1 MDEAGSSL
9 KAATVGLIGRPSSGK
24 STLLNRL
31 CAGKVAIVSPV
42 PQTTRNRIRGI
53 CNGAAGQLVFIDTP
67 GFHLS
72 ERKINLH
79 LRELCLRTLKEVDVI
94 LYLVD
99 VTRAFGEEERALLA
113 ALRGEER
120 RLVVALNK
128 IDASPSV
135 KEAAVRELAAAFRE
149 PRLFPISAL
158 TGEGVE
164 ALLAALWQLS
174 PEGERLYPDDRYT
187 DQDPEFRIAEIVRE
201 KAIRDMRE
209 EVPHALYVEI
219 ADLEQRGE
227 RLWARGFI
235 CVERDSQKG
244 ILVGKG
250 GERIKG
256 IVRDAEAELA
266 ELFPCD
272 VKLDIRVKV
281 RPKWRRDEAL
291 LNRLID

>member
-1 MDEAGSSL
+1 MGAAGSPL

-53 CNGAAGQLVFIDTP
+53 CNGPPGQLVFIDTP

-99 VTRAFGEEERALLA
+99 TTRAFGEEERALLA
-113 ALRGEER
+113 ALRGSER

-128 IDASPSV
+128 IDASPSL
-135 KEAAVRELAAAFRE
+135 KEAAARELASAFQE
-149 PRLFPISAL
+149 PRLFPVSAL

-164 ALLAALWQLS
+164 ALLAALWELA

-291 LNRLID
+291 LKRLID